1 MPLKGIRSITVEL
14 RYVET
19 IDNMGETK
27 VEYKMKKYNE
37 PQIYI
42 ANNEK
47 IAERPRKGFQE
58 RLVLI
63 IKID

>member
-1 MPLKGIRSITVEL
+1 
-14 RYVET
+14 
-19 IDNMGETK
+19 MGETK